1 LFFRRG
7 RMDLSS
13 IRDDEMEGYKRSML
27 SRKKEV
33 VRKIEKLVNE
43 ELKMNDVVVRKGG
56 IVKKIGRD
64 DGIIVVAEW

>member
-1 LFFRRG
+1 
-7 RMDLSS
+7 MDLSS